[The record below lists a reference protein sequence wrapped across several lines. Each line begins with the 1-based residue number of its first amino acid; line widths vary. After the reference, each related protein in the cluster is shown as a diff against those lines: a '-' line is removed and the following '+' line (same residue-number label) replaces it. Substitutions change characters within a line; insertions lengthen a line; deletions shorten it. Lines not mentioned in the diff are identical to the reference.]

1 MKNQIMKIQ
10 IVKKSI
16 KKSLTILPLLTF
28 LTTASFAQLT
38 TTGVET
44 PLNYSTFV
52 PPSAGG
58 SFVDPVFGA
67 TIKRVTNA
75 MGTVNADQGGNLMW
89 IENEYSTMSAFNS
102 DNSKFILVH
111 QSYFGLYDG
120 DGTFLY
126 NLPLE
131 ISSSSEPRWSRTN
144 NGVLYYHYANQLKT
158 YTVATGALAVVHSF
172 TEYSAISGTGE
183 SDISADGDHFVFV
196 GDGNQIFVYQIST
209 GKKFTVFNTG
219 STRFDSTYITPDNE
233 VIVSWLTS
241 GTTRY
246 TGQELFDINMN
257 FLRQLSRADGH
268 KHLTTDTNGDEVLI
282 WTNSDDPTPIA
293 NCQNGIVKIRLADAT
308 ETCLLQLSWSLA
320 VHITAPDG
328 NGTAFVDTEAPSNPQ
343 PGTSAWVPY
352 TNELLQV
359 KLDGSGTTR
368 WAHHRSFPV
377 NSYNWQ
383 PKLTI
388 SRDGT
393 HMLYA
398 SDFDLS
404 QIDGNP
410 TEYGDTYMIVFPA
423 SKATTG
429 TSGTGSSGTGGTG
442 TGTGTSSPTG
452 SGTTTGTSTG
462 TTTGTSTPTTTTTTV
477 VYQQDSSAVTYSG
490 TWYPNSGAFNSGGS
504 ATMAMDAGSQAKLT
518 FTGTAVKWVG
528 FSDPWSGIAQVYV
541 DGTLVTTIDT
551 YAATQAAQA
560 TQYSIS
566 GLSNGAHT
574 LTIAATG
581 NHNAQS
587 GGSWVWVDAF
597 DVTQVS
603 TAAAAVSHGG
613 RCEANCQ
620 SPLNLIFNGNVVGR

>member
-1 MKNQIMKIQ
+1 MKIP
-10 IVKKSI
+10 I

-28 LTTASFAQLT
+28 LVTASFAQIT

-44 PLNYSTFV
+44 PVNYTTFV

-58 SFVDPVFGA
+58 SFVDPVFGT

-126 NLPLE
+126 SLPLE
-131 ISSSSEPRWSRTN
+131 INSSSEPRWSRAN
-144 NGVLYYHYANQLKT
+144 NGILYYHYANQLKT
-158 YTVATGALAVVHSF
+158 YTVATGALTVIHTF

-196 GDGNQIFVYQIST
+196 GDGGQIFVYQIST
-209 GKKFTVFNTG
+209 GEKFTVLNTG
-219 STRFDSTYITPDNE
+219 SKGFDSTYITPHNE
-233 VIVSWLTS
+233 VVVSWLTS

-257 FLRQLSRADGH
+257 FLRQLSHADGH

-282 WTNSDDPTPIA
+282 WTNSDDPAPIA
-293 NCQNGIVKIRLADAT
+293 NCQNGIVKIRLADAAQ
-308 ETCLLQLSWSLA
+308 TCLLQLSWSLA

-328 NGTAFVDTEAPSNPQ
+328 NGTAFVDTEAPANPQ

-383 PKLTI
+383 PKLTV

-410 TEYGDTYMIVFPA
+410 TQYGDTYMIVFPA
-423 SKATTG
+423 SKTTTG
-429 TSGTGSSGTGGTG
+429 TTTTGTGSSGTSTG
-442 TGTGTSSPTG
+442 TGTTPSAP
-452 SGTTTGTSTG
+452 
-462 TTTGTSTPTTTTTTV
+462 PTTTTTTTTTA
-477 VYQQDSSAVTYSG
+477 VYQQNSNAVTYTG

-504 ATMAMDAGSQAKLT
+504 AAMAMDAGSQAKFA
-518 FTGTAVKWVG
+518 FTGTAVKWIG
-528 FSDPWSGIAQVYV
+528 FSDPWSGIAQVYL
-541 DGTLVTTIDT
+541 DGKLVTTIDT
-551 YAATQAAQA
+551 YSATQTAQA
-560 TQYSIS
+560 TQYSVS

-587 GGSWVWVDAF
+587 GGAWVWVDAF

-603 TAAAAVSHGG
+603 TALAAALRGG
-613 RCEANCQ
+613 KCEASCQ
-620 SPLNLIFNGNVVGR
+620 PDVTSVFNGNVVGR